1 LEKESKDLG
10 VPSMWKKFSLRA
22 GIYAILISLVLITLV
37 GGLIMIWYTYRME
50 GLLAD
55 VIDRNMT
62 AFQVAEELENA
73 LINQKGFVSYY
84 FLDGDSDWLRQLG
97 EYRQIFRERLKE
109 ARSLMETDLQKET
122 IDRIEAEY
130 SSYISFKDRV
140 ISYYK
145 SGEREAGAK
154 LHEEVRDRFFKILDL
169 CDSYKDIHIESIT
182 LARERSHLKA
192 RNLRIIAVTVIL
204 VVFSLAV
211 LLTFILVRQILGPIR
226 NLALETDRIGG
237 VHKSRDE
244 VKALRRSV
252 HGLIKDVDH
261 THSELEKSR
270 ETLLQ
275 AEKMALVGKLAAGM
289 AHSIRNPLTSVKM
302 RLFSLSRMPDLTP
315 EQKDDFEVIS
325 DEIRH
330 VDTIVGNFLEFSRP
344 PKLKMQRISPSDV
357 VDMVIQLLQYRLRS
371 YDVEVKIDRKRPLP
385 EIEADPE
392 QLKEILVNIVM
403 NACEA
408 MESNGLIVIREE
420 ENFVEPL
427 GNVVVIR
434 LSDNG
439 PGIKKSAQ
447 TRVFQPFFSTKE
459 EGTGLGLSIAARI
472 VDEHGGW
479 LDLISEEGKG
489 CTFVITLPVK
499 VVKP

>member
-1 LEKESKDLG
+1 
-10 VPSMWKKFSLRA
+10 MWKKFSLRA
-22 GIYAILISLVLITLV
+22 GIYTILISLALITLV
-37 GGLIMIWYTYRME
+37 GGLIMIFYSYRME
-50 GLLAD
+50 DLLTD
-55 VIDRNMT
+55 VIDKNVT

-84 FLDGDSDWLRQLG
+84 FLDGDSNWLRQLG
-97 EYRQIFRERLKE
+97 EYRQIFRERLKK
-109 ARSLMETDLQKET
+109 AHSLVETELQKET
-122 IDRIEAEY
+122 IDRIEEEY
-130 SSYISFKDRV
+130 SNYIRLKDRV

-145 SGEREAGAK
+145 SGNREAGAD
-154 LHEEVRDRFFKILDL
+154 LHWEVRGRFFKILDL
-169 CDSYKDIHIESIT
+169 CDSYKDIHSKSIN

-192 RNLRIIAVTVIL
+192 RNLRILSVTIMV

-211 LLTFILVRQILGPIR
+211 LLTFVLVRQILGPIR
-226 NLALETDRIGG
+226 NLALETDRIGSA
-237 VHKSRDE
+237 HKSRDD
-244 VKALRRSV
+244 VQALRKGV
-252 HGLIKDVDH
+252 YGLIKDVDH

-357 VDMVIQLLQYRLRS
+357 VDMVIQLLQYRLKS
-371 YDVEVKIDRKRPLP
+371 YDVEVKIDRKRTLP

-392 QLKEILVNIVM
+392 QLKEILVNIIM

-408 MESNGLIVIREE
+408 MENSGLIIIREE
-420 ENFVEPL
+420 ETFVEPL
-427 GNVVVIR
+427 GQAVVIR

-439 PGIKKSAQ
+439 PGVKKSNQ
-447 TRVFQPFFSTKE
+447 SKVFQPFFSTKE

-489 CTFVITLPVK
+489 CTFVITLPVE
-499 VVKP
+499 VRNS

>member
-1 LEKESKDLG
+1 
-10 VPSMWKKFSLRA
+10 MWKKISLRA
-22 GIYAILISLVLITLV
+22 RIYAILTSLVFITIV
-37 GGLIMIWYTYRME
+37 GGLIMVWYTYRME

-55 VIDRNMT
+55 VIDKNVA
-62 AFQVAEELENA
+62 AFQAAEALENA
-73 LINQKGFVSYY
+73 LVNQKGFVSYY
-84 FLDGDSDWLRQLG
+84 FLDGDPGWLRQLG
-97 EYRQIFRERLKE
+97 EYRQIFKGRLKE
-109 ARSLMETDLQKET
+109 ARSLVETELQKET

-145 SGEREAGAK
+145 SGEREAGARI
-154 LHEEVRDRFFKILDL
+154 HGEVRDRFFRILEL
-169 CDSYKDIHIESIT
+169 CDKYKDIHSESII

-192 RNLRIIAVTVIL
+192 RNLRIIAVTVML
-204 VVFSLAV
+204 VVFSLAI
-211 LLTFILVRQILGPIR
+211 LLAFILVGQILGPIR
-226 NLALETDRIGG
+226 SLALETDRIGS
-237 VHKSRDE
+237 VHRSQDE
-244 VKALRRSV
+244 VKALRKSV

-261 THSELEKSR
+261 THFELEKSR

-302 RLFSLSRMPDLTP
+302 RLFSLSRMPDLSAA
-315 EQKDDFEVIS
+315 QKDDFEVIS

-357 VDMVIQLLQYRLRS
+357 VDMVIQLLQHRLRS

-392 QLKEILVNIVM
+392 QLKEMLVNIVM

-408 MESNGLIVIREE
+408 IKGSGLIVIHEE

-427 GNVVVIR
+427 GRVVVIR

-439 PGIKKSAQ
+439 PGIKKSIQAK
-447 TRVFQPFFSTKE
+447 VLQPFFSTKE

-479 LDLISEEGKG
+479 LDLMSEEGKG

>member
-1 LEKESKDLG
+1 
-10 VPSMWKKFSLRA
+10 MWDKFSLRA
-22 GIYAILISLVLITLV
+22 GIYVVLASLVLTTLI
-37 GGLIMIWYTYRME
+37 GGLIMVWYTYRME

-55 VIDRNMT
+55 VIDRNVT
-62 AFQVAEELENA
+62 AFHVAEELENA
-73 LINQKGFVSYY
+73 LVNQKGFVSYY
-84 FLDGDSDWLRQLG
+84 LLDGDSDWLKQLG
-97 EYRQIFRERLKE
+97 EHRQIFRERLKE
-109 ARSLMETDLQKET
+109 ARSLVETDLQKET
-122 IDRIEAEY
+122 IDRIEMEY
-130 SSYISFKDRV
+130 AGYTDFKDKV

-145 SGEREAGAK
+145 SGEREAGAR
-154 LHEEVRDRFFKILDL
+154 LHGQVRSRFFTILDL
-169 CDSYKDIHIESIT
+169 CDRYKEIHSESIK
-182 LARERSHLKA
+182 LARKKSHSKA
-192 RNLRIIAVTVIL
+192 RNLRIIAGTVIL
-204 VVFSLAV
+204 TVFSLAV
-211 LLTFILVRQILGPIR
+211 LLAFILVRQILGPIR
-226 NLALETDRIGG
+226 NLALETDRVGSG
-237 VHKSRDE
+237 RKSRDE
-244 VKALRRSV
+244 VTALRKSV

-302 RLFSLSRMPDLTP
+302 RLFSLSRMPDLSP

-330 VDTIVGNFLEFSRP
+330 VDAIVGNFLEFSRP

-357 VDMVIQLLQYRLRS
+357 VDMVIQLLQHRLKS
-371 YDVEVKIDRKRPLP
+371 YNVEVKIDRRRALP

-392 QLKEILVNIVM
+392 QFKEMLVNIVM

-420 ENFVEPL
+420 ESFAEPL
-427 GNVVVIR
+427 GRVVVIR

-439 PGIKKSAQ
+439 PGIKESIQSK
-447 TRVFQPFFSTKE
+447 VLQPFFSTKE

-489 CTFVITLPVK
+489 CTFVITLPIK
-499 VVKP
+499 VGNP